1 MSNYYLS
8 RVFTAAAIGELAG
21 PRSYPRGVGY
31 QREGRVE
38 LEAGNEVRVRAM
50 VRGSMPYV
58 VELWGDDGEP
68 GWSCTCPA
76 AEDGSFCKHCVAV
89 ALSLAPD
96 DASAPNLVSVLTFP
110 TGPSPADELA
120 VFVEGLSHKRL
131 VEIVLD
137 RAGSDW
143 RLGERLLAEARA
155 ERGAGLDLEVW
166 KRRIADAFAPY
177 GDFVGYREAQ
187 GWAGEVDGMIDT
199 LADLAA
205 AGHAAAVVPLAEYAH
220 RRADEAVQYVDDSD
234 GWLSNI
240 SARLNDVHLG
250 ACIET
255 RPDPVE
261 LACRLVDLELTSELD
276 GFHRAAATYADVL
289 GEVGLAAYREQLEPH
304 WRRLGP
310 NDNEVGDED
319 ADEWL
324 SSFAV
329 RQAMVGWALG
339 TGDPDALIEV
349 HSHERLRVDA
359 VLEIARSLTDA
370 ARVEEAVEWATRGLE
385 DHADRSWQTGPLR
398 EFLAEIHRSRGESE
412 AAVGLFWDAFVAAS
426 SLTAYRRLL
435 GEATGGDG
443 WSQRCV
449 EHLRQQLAGAAPLRS
464 APSQGRGLGDGS
476 VLAEILLYEGRA
488 DEAWQAATEHGCRQ
502 RLWMTLARARED
514 THPLDAIGVYEPE
527 VFALIDQKKTP
538 AYRSA
543 VDLMSRIRRL
553 ATAAGRPDRFTA
565 VLERVRVE
573 HRAKRNL
580 KKLLDDKGW

>member
-1 MSNYYLS
+1 MSNNYLS
-8 RVFTAAAIGELAG
+8 WAFTSAAIGEFAD
-21 PRSYPRGVGY
+21 PRSYLRGVGY

-38 LEAGNEVRVRAM
+38 LEVGNDVRVRAT

-58 VELWGDDGEP
+58 VELWVDDGEP

-96 DASAPNLVSVLTFP
+96 DASAPNVPVLTSP
-110 TGPSPADELA
+110 TGPSPADEL
-120 VFVEGLSHKRL
+120 VPFVEGLSRERL

-155 ERGAGLDLEVW
+155 ERGAGLDLGVW

-187 GWAGEVDGMIDT
+187 GWAGDVDEMIEA
-199 LADLAA
+199 LEDLAA

-240 SARLNDVHLG
+240 STRLSDVHLG

-276 GFHRAAATYADVL
+276 GFHRAAATYAGVL
-289 GEVGLAAYREQLEPH
+289 GEVGLAAYREQLEP
-304 WRRLGP
+304 RRRKLGTH
-310 NDNEVGDED
+310 DDEVGDED
-319 ADEWL
+319 EEEWL

-349 HSHERLRVDA
+349 HSREPLRVDA

-370 ARVEEAVEWATRGLE
+370 DRVEEAVEWATRGLE

-412 AAVGLFWDAFVAAS
+412 AAVGLFWDAFVAAP

-435 GEATGGDG
+435 DEATGEDG

-449 EHLRQQLAGAAPLRS
+449 EHLRQQLAGATPPRS

-476 VLAEILLYEGRA
+476 VLAGILLYEGRA
-488 DEAWQAATEHGCRQ
+488 DESWRAATEHGCGQ

-553 ATAAGRPDRFTA
+553 ATASGQPDRFAA